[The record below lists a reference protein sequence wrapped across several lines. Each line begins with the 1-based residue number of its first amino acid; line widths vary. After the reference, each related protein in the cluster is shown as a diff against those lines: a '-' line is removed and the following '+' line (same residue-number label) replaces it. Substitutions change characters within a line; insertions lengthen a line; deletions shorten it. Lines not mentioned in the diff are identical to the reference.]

1 MPDHAEPEVDHAR
14 FVALVGAMAKIV
26 RAPDAERRIAED
38 RAAFLAEVGF
48 DAADVQ
54 SLTGATDKRVLLY
67 RKLIRAGLV
76 RAIRAEVPRTAARLE
91 DGFDAWVSRF
101 IDEEAPRSHYLR
113 DVAFEFVAWA
123 KPRWVEDP
131 AVPDYL
137 ADLARHEL
145 SAFDVASADAAGQ
158 SPGAELAQGEQARAG
173 LGVAGAARKGA
184 PGEAPLFDLE
194 RAVLFDASVRLYR
207 YDHAVHRLAEGEDER
222 DAPAREPTALLAYR
236 DADHDVR
243 YLELSPLAAAI
254 FERLLRGETLREGV
268 LGGASALGHPLDGA
282 VLASTASL
290 LDDLGERGVVLGGA
304 PA

>member
-1 MPDHAEPEVDHAR
+1 MPDRALPEGDHAR
-14 FVALVGAMAKIV
+14 FIAQLGAMVKIV
-26 RAPDAERRIAED
+26 RAEGAERRIAED

-54 SLTGATDKRVLLY
+54 SLADQSDKRVLLY
-67 RKLIRAGLV
+67 RKLIRRGLS
-76 RAIRAEVPRTAARLE
+76 RAIRAEIPRTAARIE
-91 DGFDAWVSRF
+91 GGFDAWVARF

-123 KPRWVEDP
+123 RPRWAEDP
-131 AVPDYL
+131 AAPDYL

-145 SAFDVASADAAGQ
+145 SAFDVASADDAGR

-173 LGVAGAARKGA
+173 LGVAGSARKDA
-184 PGEAPLFDLE
+184 SGEAPLFDLE

-207 YDHAVHRLAEGEDER
+207 YDHAVHRLAEDEDAR
-222 DAPAREPTALLAYR
+222 DVPDREPTALLAYR

-268 LGGASALGHPLDGA
+268 VGGASALGHPLDDA

-304 PA
+304 PG